1 MKFNR
6 NARIFKGQMDA
17 APVATVFFLLV
28 LFMLLASLVYTP
40 GVPIHLPEADGLA
53 GTDKPTVAVAV
64 DAKGHLYFQNQ
75 PIEEDALRNRLRMAV
90 RNSTEPLAL
99 VVEADKAVSYEILV
113 RLTLLAKDAGISEG
127 WLATLPRAFPG
138 PAQQRP

>member
-17 APVATVFFLLV
+17 APVAAVFFLLV
-28 LFMLLASLVYTP
+28 IFMLLASLVYTP
-40 GVPIHLPEADGLA
+40 GIPIHLPVADDLA
-53 GTDKPTVAVAV
+53 GTDKPTVAVTV
-64 DAKGHLYFQNQ
+64 DAKGKLYFQNQ
-75 PIEEDALRNRLRMAV
+75 PIEEGALRERLRMAV

-99 VVEADKAVSYEILV
+99 VVQADKAVSYEMLV

-127 WLATLPRAFPG
+127 WLATLPRPFPATG
-138 PAQQRP
+138 QQQP